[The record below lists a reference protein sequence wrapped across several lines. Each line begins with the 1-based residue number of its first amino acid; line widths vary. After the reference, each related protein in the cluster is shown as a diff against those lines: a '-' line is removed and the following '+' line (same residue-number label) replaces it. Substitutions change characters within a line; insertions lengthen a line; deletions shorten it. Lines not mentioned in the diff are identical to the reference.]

1 MNKICEKEVFTMA
14 NGKSADKSKKSKL
27 IWIIVLVAAI
37 VVALCCIA
45 YFVFLL
51 SGQRMTEN
59 ERNEYTITAAPTSN
73 AQNTSETAPKIDIDF
88 AKLKKVNPEV
98 TAWLR
103 VDGTDIDYPV
113 MYPKGTGDSYYLY
126 HTYKYEYSSAGAIYF
141 ERQNSPDF
149 SDPVTVLYGHNWRTN
164 GYFRPLY
171 NFKNYDFFEKN
182 KYMYILTPERK
193 LTYEIYAAYR
203 YDNRHILNS
212 FDFSQESVLENYL
225 QMTLNPDTISK
236 NIRSGVTLN
245 ADSKILTL
253 STCWEGDKNSRYLV
267 QGVLVSDE
275 PVANEDL
282 TLKSTK
288 ANE

>member
-1 MNKICEKEVFTMA
+1 MSDGKKNEKH
-14 NGKSADKSKKSKL
+14 SASR
-27 IWIIVLVAAI
+27 IVWIAVLAAAI
-37 VVALCCIA
+37 IVALCCIL
-45 YFVFLL
+45 YFAFLL
-51 SGQRMTEN
+51 SGQKMGDD
-59 ERNEYTITAAPTSN
+59 ERGEFTVTDAVTGQSTGT
-73 AQNTSETAPKIDIDF
+73 QTPKIDIDF
-88 AKLKKVNPEV
+88 AKLKKINPEI
-98 TAWLR
+98 AGWLR

-113 MYPKGTGDSYYLY
+113 MYPENTGDSYYLY

-141 ERQNSPDF
+141 ERKNSPDF
-149 SDPVTVLYGHNWRTN
+149 SDSVTVLYGHNWRNN

-171 NFKNYDFFEKN
+171 NFKNADFFEKS

-212 FDFSQESVLENYL
+212 FDFSQKQVLDDYL

-236 NIRSGVTLN
+236 NIRSGVTLDT
-245 ADSKILTL
+245 DSKILTL

-267 QGVLVSDE
+267 QGVLISDE

-282 TLKSTK
+282 TLKSAK
-288 ANE
+288 SSD

>member
-1 MNKICEKEVFTMA
+1 MA
-14 NGKSADKSKKSKL
+14 NGKSAEKSKKSKL
-27 IWIIVLVAAI
+27 VWIIVLVAAI

-59 ERNEYTITAAPTSN
+59 ERNEYTITAASTVEQESGN
-73 AQNTSETAPKIDIDF
+73 TAPKIDIDF

-149 SDPVTVLYGHNWRTN
+149 SDPVTVMYGHNWRTN
-164 GYFRPLY
+164 GYFRQLY

-182 KYMYILTPERK
+182 KYMYLLTPERK
-193 LTYEIYAAYR
+193 LTYEIYTAYR

-236 NIRSGVTLN
+236 NIRNGVTLN

-267 QGVLVSDE
+267 QGVLISDE

>member
-1 MNKICEKEVFTMA
+1 MA
-14 NGKSADKSKKSKL
+14 NSRGGSNRKNTRIVWL
-27 IWIIVLVAAI
+27 IVLVAAI

-45 YFVFLL
+45 YFLFLL
-51 SGQRMTEN
+51 SGQRMSED
-59 ERNEYTITAAPTSN
+59 ERNEYTVTDTTVSAEQESSKI
-73 AQNTSETAPKIDIDF
+73 APKIDIDF
-88 AKLKKVNPEV
+88 AKLKKVNPEI
-98 TAWLR
+98 AGWLR

-113 MYPKGTGDSYYLY
+113 MYPEKSGDSYYLN
-126 HTYKYEYSSAGAIYF
+126 HTYKKEYSSAGAIYF
-141 ERQNSPDF
+141 ERQNSPDY

-164 GYFRPLY
+164 GYFRALY
-171 NFKNYDFFEKN
+171 NFKNAEFFEKN

-212 FDFSQESVLENYL
+212 FDFSQKAVLENFL
-225 QMTLNPDTISK
+225 QTTLDPDTISK

-267 QGVLVSDE
+267 HGVLVSDE

-282 TLKSTK
+282 TLKSTN
-288 ANE
+288 AAE

>member
-1 MNKICEKEVFTMA
+1 MA
-14 NGKSADKSKKSKL
+14 NGKIANNRDKIKL
-27 IWIIVLVAAI
+27 YWVVILVLAIIVV
-37 VVALCCIA
+37 LCCIA

-51 SGQRMTEN
+51 SGKRMTEN
-59 ERNEYTITAAPTSN
+59 ERNEYTVTSSTAAAESL
-73 AQNTSETAPKIDIDF
+73 QNIIETKPKIDIDF

-98 TAWLR
+98 AGWLR

-113 MYPKGTGDSYYLY
+113 MYPKNTGDSYYLY

-212 FDFSQESVLENYL
+212 FDFSQPAVLENYL

-236 NIRSGVTLN
+236 SIRSGITLN

-253 STCWEGDKNSRYLV
+253 STCWEGDKNSRFLV
-267 QGVLVSDE
+267 QGVLISDE
-275 PVANEDL
+275 PAANEDL

-288 ANE
+288 GDE